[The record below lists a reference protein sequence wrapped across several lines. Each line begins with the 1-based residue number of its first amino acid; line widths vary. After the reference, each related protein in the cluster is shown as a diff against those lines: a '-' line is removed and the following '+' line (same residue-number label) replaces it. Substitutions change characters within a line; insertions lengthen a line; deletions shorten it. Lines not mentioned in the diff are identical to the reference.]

1 MTTVAQLIDYLK
13 QFDPVAIVCTNQY
26 GGDWSEE
33 HPIDLKDS
41 TYYPDGYFLMG
52 DKSYLQ
58 NTKAFEE
65 YCSDVDDKPVESS
78 DYVKVPIVR
87 LVA

>member
-1 MTTVAQLIDYLK
+1 MTTVSQLIEYLK
-13 QFDPVAIVCTNQY
+13 QFDSNAIVCTNQY

-41 TYYPDGYFLMG
+41 SYYPDGYYLPV
-52 DKSYLQ
+52 DRSYLTS
-58 NTKAFEE
+58 TKALNE
-65 YCSDVDDKPVESS
+65 YCADVENKPVEGK
-78 DYVKVPIVR
+78 DYVKRPIVR